1 MSSQKG
7 IGRLIS
13 VGVAKETTRGTAIAS
28 AAYWNPWND
37 LTLDE
42 KKEFAVD
49 AQSYGII
56 EDSVNL
62 TQTKKWAQGTIGG
75 NVADTTIGLIFYSM
89 FGGYAAAAH
98 GAEAAVYD
106 HTFTVAESAQHKSLT
121 FFLHDP
127 LSAVDYSYANGVV
140 EKLEINMALKKFVEF
155 NASIKTQSGVAQ
167 SAFSPSTTSENRF
180 VPQYI
185 SAGFSPQVAGLLAAQ
200 EGTGTAATSVHVTA
214 LSFSTDLLAVGMY
227 VVGTNITSGTTIAS
241 IVSNTAFDLSGASTG
256 NASDIH
262 CGTLYATGTASSTIH
277 VTSLS
282 VITTASL
289 RVGMTV
295 KGTNIPAGT
304 TIAKIVS
311 STAFDLSAA
320 STGAVS
326 GMVFGPAVVALK
338 SLKLSINGNIED
350 QDVLGSVSPADFLNK
365 EFAVEGSFEAI
376 WQNETDAKTA
386 FMGPTSQAMN
396 LTIQNTDVTIGT
408 AMNPTL
414 QFLLAKCTFQELGR
428 PFKVKDLVYQ
438 SIKLKAVYSV
448 SDTYMIKA
456 ILSNTVSSY

>member
-1 MSSQKG
+1 MASKG

-28 AAYWNPWND
+28 AAFWNPWMD

-62 TQTKKWAQGTIGG
+62 TQTKKWAQGSIAG
-75 NVADTTIGLIFYSM
+75 NVADTTIGLLLYSL

-106 HTFTVAESAQHKSLT
+106 HTFSVGENAQHKSITL
-121 FFLHDP
+121 FLHDP
-127 LSAVDYSYANGVV
+127 LSFVDYSYANGVV
-140 EKLEINMALKKFVEF
+140 EKFEINMALKKFVEF
-155 NASIKTQSGVAQ
+155 TASVKALSGVAQ
-167 SAFSPSTTSENRF
+167 SAFTPSTTSENRF
-180 VPQYI
+180 VAQYI
-185 SAGFSPQVAGLLAAQ
+185 SAGFSPQVAGLLTAQ
-200 EGTGTAATSVHVTA
+200 EGTATAASTVNMTA
-214 LSFSTDLLAVGMY
+214 LSFSTDLLSVGMY
-227 VVGTNITSGTTIAS
+227 VVGTNITSGTTVSA
-241 IVSNTAFDLSGASTG
+241 IVSNSALTLSGASTG
-256 NASDIH
+256 NASDVH
-262 CGTLYATGTASSTIH
+262 FGTLYATGTASSTIH

-304 TIAKIVS
+304 TITKIVS
-311 STAFDLSAA
+311 STAFDMSAA
-320 STGAVS
+320 STSTVT

-338 SLKLSINGNIED
+338 SAKLTINANVED
-350 QDVLGSVSPADFLNK
+350 QEVLGNVAPADFLNK
-365 EFAVEGSFEAI
+365 EFSVEGTFECI
-376 WQNETDAKTA
+376 WQNETDAKTP
-386 FMGPTSQAMN
+386 FMGPTAQALN
-396 LTIQNTDVTIGT
+396 LTIQNTDVTLGT
-408 AMNPTL
+408 AFYPTL
-414 QFLLAKCTFQELGR
+414 QFLLPKCTFQELGR

-448 SDTYMIKA
+448 SDTYKIKA
-456 ILSNTVSSY
+456 ILSNTTSSY